1 MQPNTND
8 VWWFAGSVLLLV
20 VIPLWKMESRTR
32 RTEQMLN
39 DLVNN
44 LGIRSGV
51 LPAPSDDVKAL
62 AADPKKKIEAI
73 RAYRQ
78 QSGAGLREAKEAVE
92 RLSRPT

>member
-1 MQPNTND
+1 MQLNTND
-8 VWWFAGSVLLLV
+8 LWWMAGLVLFLV
-20 VIPLWKMESRTR
+20 IIPLWKMDSRIR
-32 RTEQMLN
+32 RTELMLH
-39 DLVNN
+39 DLVNHF
-44 LGIRSGV
+44 GIRSAV

-78 QSGAGLREAKEAVE
+78 QSGAGLREAKEAIE